1 MHLGKIPKYEGFCIK
16 GYRLKAAAFCFKTLK
31 VLGALAFFAFV
42 SEESLAV
49 VSSSIDSIGY
59 VTDRGELKASLD
71 LDVVD
76 RIEQVKIPLKKLAAR
91 IRKSG
96 TDERVEAVEIKV
108 PRDGRDLAEL
118 VVQISKPMSR
128 VKLHKYLREELAKN
142 NGKPN
147 SNNINGTGTVR
158 VKITSDQ
165 LAWFDLNGLSEILAR
180 PHHEVSIVGRSLME
194 DADARK
200 ELLRQVKPYLA
211 KDERDQISQSIKRGE
226 KISVEKN
233 LLTPFAKEMVRT
245 YSMYRGPNCFHAALA
260 FQSTS
265 IANSPY
271 YNVKEEAGYH
281 RSMINYDEL
290 WRALQASF
298 YEVNPKTTKLEYGDV
313 IVFFDVNEQHKPI
326 NFRNI
331 RHAASYLFGDF
342 TFSKGSKSP
351 ETPYTIKTLD
361 EEWTT
366 WRGYTKNLGVK
377 IYRRSVNRVKK
388 HPPKEVAEW
397 LY

>member
-1 MHLGKIPKYEGFCIK
+1 MGENQKLRGFCIK
-16 GYRLKAAAFCFKTLK
+16 GRKLKRKQFLPKSMRI
-31 VLGALAFFAFV
+31 LAVAICVFAFS
-42 SEESLAV
+42 SEAFAV
-49 VSSSIDSIGY
+49 VTATIDSIGY
-59 VTDRGELKASLD
+59 ATDRGELRASLD
-71 LDVVD
+71 LDVID

-91 IRKSG
+91 IKKSG
-96 TDERVEAVEIKV
+96 SDERVEPVEIKV

-118 VVQISKPMSR
+118 VVQISKPMYR

-142 NGKPN
+142 SGKPN
-147 SNNINGTGTVR
+147 SNNTNGTGTVR
-158 VKITSDQ
+158 VKIQTDQ
-165 LAWFDLNGLSEILAR
+165 LSWFDLAGLSEVLAR
-180 PHHEVSIVGRSLME
+180 PHHEVSIVGRSLKD
-194 DADARK
+194 DAQTKK

-211 KDERDQISQSIKRGE
+211 KDVREEISSSIKSGE
-226 KISVEKN
+226 KISVDKM
-233 LLTPFAKEMVRT
+233 LLTPFAKEMVRS
-245 YSMYRGPNCFHAALA
+245 YSMFRGPNCFHAALA

-290 WRALQASF
+290 WRALEASF
-298 YEVNPKTTKLEYGDV
+298 YEVNPKSTKLEYGDV
-313 IVFFDVNEQHKPI
+313 IVFFDVNEHHKPV

-377 IYRRSVNRVKK
+377 IYRRSLNRVKK